1 MEVSKLCS
9 SGIQELRWT
18 SSRYDRMLSINVLVT
33 TASKL
38 PRWRLLWRKLMWEKK
53 KIFICSSR
61 TRSTTTGV
69 HNVSYDPRTYSQN
82 FDQGLISAD
91 PDDFSRS
98 FSARFAEPFSV
109 EEAEANPVWQNE
121 PL

>member
-33 TASKL
+33 TTSKL
-38 PRWRLLWRKLMWEKK
+38 PRWRLLWRKLMREKK

-61 TRSTTTGV
+61 TRSTTGV

-98 FSARFAEPFSV
+98 FSARFAVPSRVFDKTGFV
-109 EEAEANPVWQNE
+109 G
-121 PL
+121 